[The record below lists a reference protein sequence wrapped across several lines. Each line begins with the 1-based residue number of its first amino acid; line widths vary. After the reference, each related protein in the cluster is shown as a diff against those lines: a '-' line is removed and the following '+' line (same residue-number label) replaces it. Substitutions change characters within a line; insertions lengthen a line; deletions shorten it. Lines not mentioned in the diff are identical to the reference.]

1 MSKQILKRRTRRKRP
16 CYFKVNKIE
25 TIDYKDIDLLNRFI
39 TDRGKI
45 IPKRNS
51 GVSAKYQRMLAQAI
65 KRARYI
71 GLLPYCI
78 N

>member
-1 MSKQILKRRTRRKRP
+1 MRRKRP
-16 CYFKVNKIE
+16 CYFKANKI
-25 TIDYKDIDLLNRFI
+25 TTVDYKDIDLLSRFV

-51 GVSAKYQRMLAQAI
+51 GVSAKYQRMLAKAI
-65 KRARYI
+65 RRARYI
-71 GLLPYCI
+71 GLMPYCV